1 MKKIPLLLV
10 FLVSFA
16 FCAID
21 EYRTD
26 IYFGNGILTKERDAQ
41 YNAEKVLAPT
51 IIEEF
56 GLDYYNRHIGK
67 VDYAYNSTWDRS
79 HDLLETYL
87 QLDREDPDFFDK
99 LKTWYM
105 RFFTANAIDKINDE
119 IAAAKVDEVLVREIE
134 AKDLCIMGSG
144 PLMPLMLTKKLHSK
158 QRLPL

>member
-1 MKKIPLLLV
+1 MKKIILLLV
-10 FLVSFA
+10 VATSLVFS
-16 FCAID
+16 AID
-21 EYRTD
+21 ECKTD
-26 IYFGNGILTKERDAQ
+26 VYFGNGILTKEKDAIDNALLLRD
-41 YNAEKVLAPT
+41 T
-51 IIEEF
+51 IKQEF

-79 HDLLETYL
+79 HDLMETYL

-134 AKDLCIMGSG
+134 AKDLCIMGSD
-144 PLMPLMLTKKLHSK
+144 PP
-158 QRLPL
+158 RCE